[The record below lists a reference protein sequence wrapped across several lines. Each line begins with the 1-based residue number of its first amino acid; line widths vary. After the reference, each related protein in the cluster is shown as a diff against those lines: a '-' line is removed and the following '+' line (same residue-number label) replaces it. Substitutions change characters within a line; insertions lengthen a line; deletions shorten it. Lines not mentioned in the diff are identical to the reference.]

1 MKLSCIHCGND
12 FTITADQLGG
22 RGRCPHCRATIS
34 LPRAD
39 DGVEV
44 EAEPLEPPS
53 RVFENVICGLGS
65 CVIHLII
72 LIMLGLI
79 RWGSAPG
86 IGPGTEEDV
95 FIGALPFESLSEQL
109 DDQMELDPSEAV
121 SENNSA
127 QDSFEEIAPPDFAQD
142 QQLANVSELATSAGI
157 GVGSANEFSSAQA
170 RQSASGGGEDFDG
183 LIQRLRRDGLDIVIV
198 FDSTGSMSGE
208 INEVKDQIDRIGAVL
223 TQMVPK
229 TRISIVT
236 YRDETDQYLVKGTPL
251 TSSVDTV
258 KLYLDDIRAAGGGD
272 EPEAVHAGL
281 NWAMSRNRFRSRAR
295 KVVLLFGD
303 APPHRQYLGEC
314 LNLAQSFSRQQG
326 GVVSTVTCRASR
338 RMDEFVEIAQM
349 GGGESFLTSD
359 EREIMTQLIVLVFG
373 SEHRRKVL
381 DAFKLLD
388 R

>member
-1 MKLSCIHCGND
+1 
-12 FTITADQLGG
+12 
-22 RGRCPHCRATIS
+22 
-34 LPRAD
+34 
-39 DGVEV
+39 
-44 EAEPLEPPS
+44 
-53 RVFENVICGLGS
+53 
-65 CVIHLII
+65 
-72 LIMLGLI
+72 
-79 RWGSAPG
+79 
-86 IGPGTEEDV
+86 
-95 FIGALPFESLSEQL
+95 
-109 DDQMELDPSEAV
+109 
-121 SENNSA
+121 
-127 QDSFEEIAPPDFAQD
+127 
-142 QQLANVSELATSAGI
+142 
-157 GVGSANEFSSAQA
+157 
-170 RQSASGGGEDFDG
+170 
-183 LIQRLRRDGLDIVIV
+183 
-198 FDSTGSMSGE
+198 
-208 INEVKDQIDRIGAVL
+208 
-223 TQMVPK
+223 MVPK

-236 YRDETDQYLVKGTPL
+236 YRDETDTYLVKGTPL
-251 TSSVDTV
+251 TSSIDTV
-258 KLYLDDIRAAGGGD
+258 KLYLDEIRAAGGGD

-314 LNLAQSFSRQQG
+314 LNLAQSFNRQQG

>member
-1 MKLSCIHCGND
+1 M
-12 FTITADQLGG
+12 
-22 RGRCPHCRATIS
+22 
-34 LPRAD
+34 
-39 DGVEV
+39 V
-44 EAEPLEPPS
+44 
-53 RVFENVICGLGS
+53 
-65 CVIHLII
+65 
-72 LIMLGLI
+72 
-79 RWGSAPG
+79 
-86 IGPGTEEDV
+86 
-95 FIGALPFESLSEQL
+95 
-109 DDQMELDPSEAV
+109 LDPSETV

-127 QDSFEEIAPPDFAQD
+127 MDSFEEVAPPDFAQD

-157 GVGSANEFSSAQA
+157 GVGSSNDFSSAQA

-208 INEVKDQIDRIGAVL
+208 INEVKDQIDRIGGVL

-236 YRDETDQYLVKGTPL
+236 YRDETDSYLVKGTPL

-258 KLYLDDIRAAGGGD
+258 TLYLDEIRAAGGGD
-272 EPEAVHAGL
+272 EPEAVHSGL

-303 APPHRQYLGEC
+303 APPHRQYLGDC
-314 LNLAQSFSRQQG
+314 LNLAQNFNQQQG